1 VDSRLALLRGRRVA
15 PLTKDDLPQVAKAI
29 VAYYRGQCKTVGRGI
44 FAGMEIVE
52 FLGDGLD
59 VVVLAS
65 DWDKIMPRVQ
75 DNSFNPL
82 MYPSAPQ
89 DGRLHPERELD
100 LSIIDV
106 GDRPQYMKVLSVL
119 ETLFPEPYPT
129 SNL

>member
-1 VDSRLALLRGRRVA
+1 VA

-29 VAYYRGQCKTVGRGI
+29 VAYYRGQCKNVGRGV

-52 FLGDGLD
+52 FMGEGLD
-59 VVVLAS
+59 VVVLAA
-65 DWDKIMPRVQ
+65 DWDKIMPYVQ

-82 MYPSAPQ
+82 IYPASPQ

-100 LSIIDV
+100 LSVIDV
-106 GDRPQYMKVLSVL
+106 GDRPLYTRVLGIL
-119 ETLFPEPYPT
+119 DTLFPEPFPT